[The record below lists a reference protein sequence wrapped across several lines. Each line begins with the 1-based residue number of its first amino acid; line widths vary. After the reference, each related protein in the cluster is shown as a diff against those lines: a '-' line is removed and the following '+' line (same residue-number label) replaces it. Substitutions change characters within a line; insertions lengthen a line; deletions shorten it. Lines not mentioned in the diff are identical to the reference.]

1 MTLDGLVEFVPNDE
15 LDPERKSSFNH
26 YVVNCWATSN
36 EPLERLT
43 YLGDKWL
50 GNVWMKHDADHELFF
65 QHWTAFKTQAIDR
78 IEGMTM
84 LERLVV
90 FNLLSRWE
98 AANEEEKKVI
108 RSKLKT
114 H

>member
-15 LDPERKSSFNH
+15 LDLERKSSFKN
-26 YVVNCWATSN
+26 YVINYWTTSN
-36 EPLERLT
+36 EPLERLIS
-43 YLGDKWL
+43 LGDKWL
-50 GNVWMKHDADHELFF
+50 GNVWMKREADHELFF
-65 QHWTAFKTQAIDR
+65 QHWSAFKTQAIER

-90 FNLLSRWE
+90 FNLLSRWD

-108 RSKLKT
+108 RAKLKT